1 MTTEIVFGLIFV
13 LFWVLVGVSYVWDT
27 WKENQYFKIPP
38 EEFEQK
44 YNSLKE
50 LYETKLRE
58 KNDYVISCPGMP
70 LREKIEREI
79 KFEYMGDN
87 LQKIESQMK
96 EAFQEYKR
104 AIRREI
110 AKSES
115 KNAD

>member
-27 WKENQYFKIPP
+27 WNENQYFKIPP

-44 YNSLKE
+44 YNLLKE

-58 KNDYVISCPGMP
+58 KNDYVVNFTEMP
-70 LREKIEREI
+70 LREKV
-79 KFEYMGDN
+79 EYEVKLEDMHYE
-87 LQKIESQMK
+87 LQKIEDRMK
-96 EAFQEYKR
+96 KAFQEYKR
-104 AIRREI
+104 EIRREI